1 MRNRSDLKEKKSA
14 ATTDCRHYWVI
25 EAADGPVSRGVCR
38 FCGEEKEFQNSWI
51 GSSYMGKDAKVF
63 DLPDMLDS
71 EEEEEP
77 PVHA

>member
-1 MRNRSDLKEKKSA
+1 MRNRSDLKENKSA
-14 ATTDCRHYWVI
+14 VKTDCRHYWVI

-38 FCGEEKEFQNSWI
+38 FCGEEREFLNSW
-51 GSSYMGKDAKVF
+51 SDANYRGKDAKVF
-63 DLPDMLDS
+63 DLPDMLES

>member
-1 MRNRSDLKEKKSA
+1 MRNRSDLEEKKSA